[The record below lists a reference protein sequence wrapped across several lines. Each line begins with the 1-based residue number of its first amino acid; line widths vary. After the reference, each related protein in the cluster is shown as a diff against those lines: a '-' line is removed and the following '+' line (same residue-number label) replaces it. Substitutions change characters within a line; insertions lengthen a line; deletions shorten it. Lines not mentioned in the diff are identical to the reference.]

1 NVYGAGKETIRHL
14 QQLTPNR
21 YSLRKKRVPPEDYE
35 KLEAWDNDKIK
46 MKSPQHSITKEE

>member
-1 NVYGAGKETIRHL
+1 KETIRHL